1 MFVVD
6 AKILRCLET
15 KDGVGQNGKP
25 WLIRSYLA
33 EYQDG
38 DVSKEFLF
46 QTFGDSVVIEVG
58 KTMQL
63 SCDVRAREWNGKY
76 YNTVRCYKAFA
87 DGKPQYNE
95 NNNKPKPNVMPSPI
109 TVDANGRR
117 IDETP
122 QTPAQNNASG
132 GVSANDLPF

>member
-38 DVSKEFLF
+38 ETTKVFVF
-46 QTFGDSVVIEVG
+46 QTFGDSLIIEVG

-63 SCDVRAREWNGKY
+63 SCDIKAREWNGKY

-95 NNNKPKPNVMPSPI
+95 QSNALKTNVMAEPI
-109 TVDANGRR
+109 AVDANGRKVAD
-117 IDETP
+117 IP
-122 QTPAQNNASG
+122 QAPSQNNTTGS
-132 GVSANDLPF
+132 VTANDLPF